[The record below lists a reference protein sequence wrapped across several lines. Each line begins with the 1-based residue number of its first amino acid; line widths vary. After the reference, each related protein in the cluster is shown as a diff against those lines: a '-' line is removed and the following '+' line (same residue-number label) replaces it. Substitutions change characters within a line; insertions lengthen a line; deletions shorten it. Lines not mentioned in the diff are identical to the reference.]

1 VTTAALGVDGD
12 LGFVPPAAASVR
24 GRVLTAVAATVDG
37 IALRAARTLV
47 DRALMPAPAEVER
60 LRREA
65 RFYQQPAF
73 VDDPSRFFAFLDGAP
88 AIPDVTFA
96 RLRPPA
102 RGAERLR
109 LTFASP
115 YRPVNPAYAT
125 AHDAFSENHIVHAEL
140 WRHRRARPR
149 PTVIGLHGFG
159 MGWPALDGI
168 ALMASGLFAAGLD
181 VALLTLPLHGARAP
195 RGGRF
200 SGQLFASPDVLR
212 MNESIGQAIHDLSA
226 LVEWLRAHGGAPVGV
241 VGLSLGG
248 YLAALAASLLGDL
261 AFVVPVIAP
270 VCFGDLAHRFMAA
283 SRLYRDAGPAVVSR
297 DEFRAMYRIHSPL
310 AHRPRLARESLLI
323 LAARG
328 DRLVPAEHAQWLWSH
343 WKEPQLTWLTGSHL
357 VPFGRGR
364 MLAEIVRLVE
374 RLGILPRRP
383 S

>member
-1 VTTAALGVDGD
+1 MTTGTLGVDGG
-12 LGFVPPAAASVR
+12 LGFVPPAAGVR

-65 RFYQQPAF
+65 LFYQQQAF
-73 VDDPSRFFAFLDGAP
+73 ADDPGRFFAFLDGAP
-88 AIPDVTFA
+88 AVPDVTLA
-96 RLRPPA
+96 RRRPPA

-109 LTFASP
+109 LTFVSP

-125 AHDAFSENHIVHAEL
+125 AHDSCSENHIVYAEL
-140 WRHRRARPR
+140 WRHRHARPR

-159 MGWPALDGI
+159 MGWPALDGL
-168 ALMASGLFAAGLD
+168 ALMASGLFGAGLD

-200 SGQLFASPDVLR
+200 SGQLFASSDVLR
-212 MNESIGQAIHDLSA
+212 MNESIGQAIHDLAA

-270 VCFGDLAHRFMAA
+270 VCFGDLAHRFMAT
-283 SRLYRDAGPAVVSR
+283 SRLYRDAGAAVMSR

-310 AHRPRLARESLLI
+310 AHRPRLARECLLI

-328 DRLVPAEHAQWLWSH
+328 DRVVPAEHAQWLWSH
-343 WKEPQLTWLTGSHL
+343 WSEPQLTWLTGSHL
-357 VPFGRGR
+357 VPFGRGH
-364 MLAEIVRLVE
+364 MLAEIVRFVE